1 MKIISENR
9 KGLYGYKIIEKH
21 EVGISLLGWEVKSA
35 RAQTINLTNSYVF
48 LKKGELFL
56 CNANFAKYMLL
67 KVDEDRDRKLL
78 MHKREI
84 IRLKNKLDRLSST
97 TIKPVKIYFN
107 NKSKIK
113 IEIALVQSMNKAD
126 KREEL
131 KKKDN
136 EKYIQKIKSQYLN

>member
-1 MKIISENR
+1 MKVISENR

-21 EVGISLLGWEVKSA
+21 EAGISLLGWEVKSA
-35 RAQTINLTNSYVF
+35 RAQTVNLTNSYIF
-48 LKKGELFL
+48 FKKGELFL

-67 KVDEDRDRKLL
+67 KVEEDRDRKLL
-78 MHKREI
+78 MHKKEI

-97 TIKPVKIYFN
+97 TIKPTKIYFN

-113 IEIALVQSMNKAD
+113 VEIALVQGMNEAD
-126 KREEL
+126 KREDL

-136 EKYIQKIKSQYLN
+136 EKYIQKVKSNYL